1 MEKISVT
8 VYPATAA
15 PQYQVEVSSFAEIQ
29 RLLGG
34 YVEIV
39 AEHPV
44 AGHILVNEER
54 RPLQLPENAMF
65 PELRG
70 DVIHAPEGWDDLPYH
85 TPSPAARP
93 FAVVFFKGDREGDLG
108 TYETEAEA
116 RAAAQVWF
124 DQVERAGCVGY
135 EIVYKGAVICSD
147 FYHGGGASC

>member
-15 PQYQVEVSSFAEIQ
+15 PQYQVEVSSFSEIQ
-29 RLLGG
+29 GLLGG

-44 AGHILVNEER
+44 AGHILGNEEG
-54 RPLQLPENAMF
+54 RPLDLPENAMF

-85 TPSPAARP
+85 TPSPSARP
-93 FAVVFFKGDREGDLG
+93 FTVFWCKGDREGNLG

-116 RAAAQVWF
+116 RAAAQAWF
-124 DQVERAGCVGY
+124 DQVERAECVGY
-135 EIVYKGAVICSD
+135 EIVHGGAVICSH
-147 FYHGGGASC
+147 FYHA